1 MAQKCVVQRELGTAL
16 CDAHTFREGIDVKQ
30 NETKENP
37 IEKVYNMSETLS
49 GI

>member
-1 MAQKCVVQRELGTAL
+1 VWFRESWELLRVTL
-16 CDAHTFREGIDVKQ
+16 CDALTFGKGIDVKQ

>member
-1 MAQKCVVQRELGTAL
+1 VWFRESWELLCVSL

-37 IEKVYNMSETLS
+37 IEQVYDMSETLS